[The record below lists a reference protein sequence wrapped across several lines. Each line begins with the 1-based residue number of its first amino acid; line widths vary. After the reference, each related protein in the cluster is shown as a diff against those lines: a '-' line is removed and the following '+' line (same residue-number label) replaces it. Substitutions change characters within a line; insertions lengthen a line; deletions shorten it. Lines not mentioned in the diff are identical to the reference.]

1 MSIFSCEALM
11 SKLMIIVTIA
21 LADRAP
27 LTIRLFAIAALLIV
41 ETSLVAANLSVVVVR
56 DMSSYG

>member
-1 MSIFSCEALM
+1 M

-21 LADRAP
+21 LTDRAP
-27 LTIRLFAIAALLIV
+27 LTIRQLPIEALLIV